1 MTDVESDIG
10 KYIPAMGKYKSSIVS
25 PVGEKLVLSNEI
37 KEIEKIEEHKD
48 E

>member
-10 KYIPAMGKYKSSIVS
+10 KYIPAMVKYKSSNVR